1 MECVNYARTV
11 KRLEDPKLCPESCK
25 WEVALLVPVP
35 RRVLRVSGFTVL
47 LGQYTYRVSHSIT
60 QPLRQPISNHA
71 VVQYT
76 YRVNHSISQPL
87 RQPISRLQR
96 SALVLRVHTSLAH
109 SSS

>member
-35 RRVLRVSGFTVL
+35 RRVLRVDGFTVL

-60 QPLRQPISNHA
+60 QPLRQPISQPRSSA
-71 VVQYT
+71 IYVSRQSL
-76 YRVNHSISQPL
+76 NHSDNQSVTF
-87 RQPISRLQR
+87 RE
-96 SALVLRVHTSLAH
+96 VH
-109 SSS
+109 